1 MTFSLKEIYKDYFN
15 IGAAVNPPVIQSH
28 KDLILQ
34 HFNSLTCENEM
45 KFGNI
50 HPEENRYNF
59 EPADKVYSFAK
70 ENNMLLRGHTLV
82 WHWEIPEWLFK
93 DADRETALARLDE
106 HTRVLAERY
115 PDIYGWDV
123 LNEGI
128 DDKDGFLLRQ
138 DTPWLKTVGEDYFE
152 RVFEIAGKHL
162 KDTTLFYN
170 DYNEFDPVKRE
181 KYIRKIKEM
190 QKAGAPVSGIG
201 LQCHLGLN
209 HAVNFDE
216 FKQGMEDYAKLGLKI
231 HITEL
236 DVSLYPME
244 DKEMHTAPTFEEYKT
259 QVNVYKELFKVLREY
274 KKEIETVTFWG
285 AADDVTW
292 LNYITTPHRKNG
304 CLLFD
309 EEHNPKEAFYAICDF

>member
-15 IGAAVNPPVIQSH
+15 IGAAVNPPVIESH
-28 KDLILQ
+28 RDLILQ

-70 ENNMLLRGHTLV
+70 ENNMLIRGHTLV
-82 WHWEIPEWLFK
+82 WHWEIPRWLFRNTS
-93 DADRETALARLDE
+93 RETALARLEE
-106 HTRVLAERY
+106 HTGTLAERY
-115 PDIYGWDV
+115 PDIYAWDV
-123 LNEGI
+123 LNEGL
-128 DDKDGFLLRQ
+128 DDKEGLYRN
-138 DTPWLKTVGEDYFE
+138 TPWLETVGEDYFE
-152 RVFEIAGKHL
+152 KVFETAGKCL
-162 KDTTLFYN
+162 KNAALFYN

-190 QKAGAPVSGIG
+190 KKAGAPVSGVG

-209 HAVNFDE
+209 HAVDFGE
-216 FKQGMEDYAKLGLKI
+216 FRRGMEDYAKLGLKI

-244 DKEMHTAPTFEEYKT
+244 DKEIHTAPTFEQYKQ
-259 QVNVYKELFKVLREY
+259 QVKVYKELFKVLREY
-274 KKEIETVTFWG
+274 KNEIETVTFWG

-292 LNYITTPHRKNG
+292 LNFFPVKGRKNG
-304 CLLFD
+304 GLLFD
-309 EEHNPKEAFYAICDF
+309 EEHEPKEAFYAICDF